1 MRNKL
6 YELRADLLLL
16 TVAIAWG
23 VTFLMVQDAISTTP
37 VYAFLFFRFTLHLTS
52 DIRLLTKLFL
62 NRSDVHQLHKLI
74 QFRHNDDFRSTVFAT
89 SRI

>member
-6 YELRADLLLL
+6 YEFRADLLLL

-37 VYAFLFFRFTLHLTS
+37 VYSFLFFRFALAS
-52 DIRLLTKLFL
+52 LLMFFIAYKYL
-62 NRSDVHQLHKLI
+62 NFINKKTIHKLI
-74 QFRHNDDFRSTVFAT
+74 F
-89 SRI
+89 

>member
-6 YELRADLLLL
+6 YEFRADLLLL

-37 VYAFLFFRFTLHLTS
+37 VYAFLFFRFALASILMFIIS
-52 DIRLLTKLFL
+52 YRFL
-62 NRSDVHQLHKLI
+62 NELNK
-74 QFRHNDDFRSTVFAT
+74 
-89 SRI
+89 